1 MVNFDLMP
9 DKKTYV
15 DFDYFEAL
23 YKKTR
28 ENTVII
34 METDGTIAAVNSSFT
49 KCFGYQEADIVG
61 KNTAILF
68 TEEDRKKGMPK
79 KELDEV
85 QKKGQ
90 SNDNNYLVNKNQ
102 QITWVSGESILV
114 ENDKGKKIILKIIQ
128 DIHTQKT
135 SENSI
140 RELNT
145 FNENILRSIKDA
157 VLVLDKDLNVVM
169 ANPSFKV
176 LHNKSEVGKENIADF
191 FKSSDDD
198 QSLYTEL
205 KNAVKNRTGFTNK
218 EAEVNMED
226 GIKKVFE
233 ISCTP
238 IENAIET
245 SVLVVMHDITV
256 YKELEREREDIIGFI
271 THELRNPLS
280 NLMLSND
287 LMKEAANGNE
297 ISFLKEMLD
306 RSENNVHRM
315 NKMITGLYEA
325 TKVHSGYF
333 PLDLSEFHF
342 GGMVKEA
349 IDTIQALHPSFKI
362 LREGDTDFTVVADRY
377 RLMQVITNFLSNA
390 IKYSSD
396 AKEVKVIVTRDST
409 SVTVTVKDYGVGIPK
424 EHLPHVFER
433 FFRTEKTRK
442 IEGIGLGLYLCR
454 RIIRSHKGRVGAES
468 EENKGSVFYFTIPLN
483 PSEASQN

>member
-1 MVNFDLMP
+1 MP
-9 DKKTYV
+9 DKKTYA

-49 KCFGYQEADIVG
+49 KCFGYEETDIVG

-68 TEEDRKKGMPK
+68 TEEDRENGLPK

-102 QITWVSGESILV
+102 QITWVSGESVLV
-114 ENDKGKKIILKIIQ
+114 ENEKGKKIILKIVQ
-128 DIHTQKT
+128 DIHKQKT

-140 RELNT
+140 RELNS

-157 VLVLDKDLNVVM
+157 VVVLDKDLKIIM
-169 ANPSFKV
+169 ANPSFKA
-176 LHNKSEVGKENIADF
+176 LCRKSGEEEGEITEF
-191 FKSSDDD
+191 LKSQNED
-198 QSLYTEL
+198 QSLYNEL
-205 KNAVKNRTGFTNK
+205 KKAVKNRTAFTNR
-218 EAEVNMED
+218 EAEIKIED
-226 GIKKVFE
+226 NKRVFE

-238 IENAIET
+238 IENATEAP
-245 SVLVVMHDITV
+245 VLIVMHDITV

-287 LMKEAANGNE
+287 LMKEAADRNE
-297 ISFLKEMLD
+297 ISFLNEMLH
-306 RSENNVHRM
+306 RSENNIHRM
-315 NKMITGLYEA
+315 NKMISGLYEA

-333 PLDLSEFHF
+333 PLDFSEFNF
-342 GGMVKEA
+342 GEMVREA
-349 IDTIQALHPSFKI
+349 IDTIQRLHPSFTI
-362 LREGDTDFTVVADRY
+362 LSEGDTNFTIVADHDRII
-377 RLMQVITNFLSNA
+377 QVITNFLSNA
-390 IKYSSD
+390 IKYSND
-396 AKEVKVIVTRDST
+396 KKEVKLIVNRDSR
-409 SVTVTVKDYGVGIPK
+409 SVTVSVKDNGVGIPK
-424 EHLPHVFER
+424 DHLPYVFER
-433 FFRTEKTRK
+433 FFRTEKTRN

-454 RIIRSHKGRVGAES
+454 QIIRSHEGNVGAES

-483 PSEASQN
+483 PTDYSK

>member
-1 MVNFDLMP
+1 MVNFELMP
-9 DKKTYV
+9 DKNTYA

-49 KCFGYQEADIVG
+49 KCFGYDETDIVG

-68 TEEDRKKGMPK
+68 TEEDRQKGMPK
-79 KELDEV
+79 QELDEV

-90 SNDNNYLVNKNQ
+90 SNDNNYLVNKDQ

-114 ENDKGKKIILKIIQ
+114 ENDKGKKIVLKIIQ

-157 VLVLDKDLNVVM
+157 VLVLDKDLNIVM
-169 ANPSFKV
+169 ANPSFKT
-176 LHNKSEVGKENIADF
+176 LHDQSQGENANIADF
-191 FKSSDDD
+191 FKNSDED
-198 QSLYTEL
+198 QSFYYEL
-205 KNAVKNRTGFTNK
+205 KNAVENRTSLTNK
-218 EAEVNMED
+218 EAEIKMED
-226 GIKKVFE
+226 GTKKVFE

-245 SVLVVMHDITV
+245 TVLVVMHDVTV

-287 LMKEAANGNE
+287 LMKEAAQGNE
-297 ISFLKEMLD
+297 IAFLQDMIQ
-306 RSENNVHRM
+306 RAENNVHRM

-333 PLDLSEFHF
+333 PLDLSEFNF
-342 GGMVKEA
+342 GGMVKDA
-349 IDTIQALHPSFKI
+349 IDTIQALHPTFKI
-362 LREGDTDFTVVADRY
+362 VKEGDTNFTVVADRY
-377 RLMQVITNFLSNA
+377 RLIQVITNFLSNA
-390 IKYSSD
+390 IKYSNG
-396 AKEVKVIVTRDST
+396 KEEVNLKVTHDSKT
-409 SVTVTVKDYGVGIPK
+409 VTVTVKDHGVGIPK

-483 PSEASQN
+483 GSEDNQN

>member
-1 MVNFDLMP
+1 MVNFESMP
-9 DKKTYV
+9 DKKTYAG
-15 DFDYFEAL
+15 FDYFEAL

-49 KCFGYQEADIVG
+49 KCFGYEETDIVG

-68 TEEDRKKGMPK
+68 TEEDREKGLPK

-85 QKKGQ
+85 QRKGQ

-102 QITWVSGESILV
+102 EITWVSGESVLV
-114 ENDKGKKIILKIIQ
+114 ENEKGKKIILKIVQ
-128 DIHTQKT
+128 DIHSQKT

-140 RELNT
+140 RQLNN

-169 ANPSFKV
+169 ENPSFKV
-176 LHNKSEVGKENIADF
+176 LHSKSKVGNGNAAEF
-191 FKSSDDD
+191 FKMSDED
-198 QSLYTEL
+198 QSLYNDL
-205 KNAVKNRTGFTNK
+205 KNAVKNHEGFTNK
-218 EAEVNMED
+218 QAEIDIED
-226 GIKKVFE
+226 GTRVFE

-238 IENAIET
+238 IGNAPET
-245 SVLVVMHDITV
+245 SVLVVMHDITI

-297 ISFLKEMLD
+297 IAFLKEMLD

-333 PLDLSEFHF
+333 PLDLSEFNF

-362 LREGDTDFTVVADRY
+362 VKEGDTDFTIMADRY
-377 RLMQVITNFLSNA
+377 RLIQVITNFLSNA
-390 IKYSSD
+390 IKYSGD
-396 AKEVKVIVTRDST
+396 NEEVELIVTHDST
-409 SVTVTVKDYGVGIPK
+409 SVTVSVKDYGVGIPQH
-424 EHLPHVFER
+424 HLPHVFER
-433 FFRTEKTRK
+433 FFRTEKARK

-454 RIIRSHKGRVGAES
+454 RIIRSHKGRVGVKS
-468 EENKGSVFYFTIPLN
+468 EENKGSVFYFTIPLDG
-483 PSEASQN
+483 SEANQN